1 MNCSRLIGSHCFS
14 CKNCIL
20 QYISAQSCPIFR
32 DPGSPPD
39 KKEGGWLVWPVPT
52 AEGLFLA
59 DIPCSHTPLYP
70 VRWTITGR
78 EPWVSGT
85 QWIDVTRLWGS
96 LTSDPPRPVRSAW
109 PRDTQPQRG
118 ASQEFSSSRLG
129 RMLKS
134 LVCFLGKLLT
144 VDCCISPFT
153 HSFLQTRATY
163 EAYA

>member
-96 LTSDPPRPVRSAW
+96 LTSDPPRPVLSAL
-109 PRDTQPQRG
+109 PD
-118 ASQEFSSSRLG
+118 QETLSRKEG
-129 RMLKS
+129 RLKS
-134 LVCFLGKLLT
+134 LAAAGWAGCWKAWCVSWGNYW
-144 VDCCISPFT
+144 P
-153 HSFLQTRATY
+153 
-163 EAYA
+163 